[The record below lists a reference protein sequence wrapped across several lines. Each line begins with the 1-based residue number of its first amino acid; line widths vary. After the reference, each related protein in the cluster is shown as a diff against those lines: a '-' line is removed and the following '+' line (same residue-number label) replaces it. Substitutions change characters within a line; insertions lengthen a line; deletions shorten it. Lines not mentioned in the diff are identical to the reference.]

1 MQDQLHNPYTT
12 AFPCPAPH
20 RPRLF
25 NMYRNR
31 HASCHSYRK
40 VAMESDEVIVGV
52 FLPNPRPRPFEFVRP
67 YKQARRRED
76 DISIVTSGMRVR
88 LEPQMEEGK
97 WVVVEADLCFGGMA
111 ATTVAAP
118 KTEVRVGAC
127 MCPFLY
133 FFCVPFPCRVM
144 FSCGLLG
151 LYRTSSVEW
160 LRLCPLV
167 YPFGLLWG
175 FLVV

>member
-1 MQDQLHNPYTT
+1 
-12 AFPCPAPH
+12 
-20 RPRLF
+20 
-25 NMYRNR
+25 
-31 HASCHSYRK
+31 
-40 VAMESDEVIVGV
+40 MESDEVIVGV

-118 KTEVRVGAC
+118 KTEAYLVGKEWSAEVMAGAYETLAEDLPLPEDVPGTCEYRRALPPSFLFKFFVEVSVR
-127 MCPFLY
+127 LE
-133 FFCVPFPCRVM
+133 
-144 FSCGLLG
+144 GLCA
-151 LYRTSSVEW
+151 SSEESLPPPPVIGHSD
-160 LRLCPLV
+160 R
-167 YPFGLLWG
+167 
-175 FLVV
+175 